1 MDKRSLWIGI
11 GSGMITGAILL
22 QLATVGQKALSDSNL
37 EPVQR
42 DNWTK
47 EQLETA
53 AKSLDMKLVGT
64 QDELY
69 TEAEWVSKK
78 KQESSQMQ
86 GKSAE
91 KPQQTTSAAEPTEP
105 TQPQTDQPKTNTPVT
120 PTKSNGPAV
129 TFKIRSGNSLVM
141 VAENLKEAGIVDD
154 AQAFIKAGKS
164 QGINKK
170 FKWARTLLK
179 RVRVLSRLS
188 PKLPKNRQ
196 AERTCSDWTVLFDD
210 RWVIFDIMKL

>member
-91 KPQQTTSAAEPTEP
+91 KPQQATSAAEPTEP
-105 TQPQTDQPKTNTPVT
+105 KQPQTDQPKTNTPVT
-120 PTKSNGPAV
+120 PTKPNGPAV
-129 TFKIRSGNSLVM
+129 TFKVRSGNSLVM
-141 VAENLKEAGIVDD
+141 VAENLKDAGIVDD
-154 AQAFIKAGKS
+154 AKAFIKAGKS

-170 FKWARTLLK
+170 IQVGTYSLEKGESFKSIIAKITK
-179 RVRVLSRLS
+179 EPSS
-188 PKLPKNRQ
+188 
-196 AERTCSDWTVLFDD
+196 
-210 RWVIFDIMKL
+210 

>member
-105 TQPQTDQPKTNTPVT
+105 MQPQTDQPKTNTPVT
-120 PTKSNGPAV
+120 LTKPNGPAV
-129 TFKIRSGNSLVM
+129 TFKVRSGNSLVM

-170 FKWARTLLK
+170 IQVGTYSLEKGESFKSIIAKITK
-179 RVRVLSRLS
+179 EPSS
-188 PKLPKNRQ
+188 
-196 AERTCSDWTVLFDD
+196 
-210 RWVIFDIMKL
+210 

>member
-11 GSGMITGAILL
+11 GSGMIAGAILL

-37 EPVQR
+37 EPVQP

-47 EQLETA
+47 KQLETA

-69 TEAEWVSKK
+69 TEAEWVLKK

-91 KPQQTTSAAEPTEP
+91 KPEQTTSATQPTEP
-105 TQPQTDQPKTNTPVT
+105 KQPQEPGASNVKTQAQTNQPKTNTPVT
-120 PTKSNGPAV
+120 PTKPAI
-129 TFKIRSGNSLVM
+129 TFKVRSGNSLAM

-170 FKWARTLLK
+170 IQVGTYSLEKGESFKSIIAKITK
-179 RVRVLSRLS
+179 EPSS
-188 PKLPKNRQ
+188 
-196 AERTCSDWTVLFDD
+196 
-210 RWVIFDIMKL
+210 

>member
-37 EPVQR
+37 EPVQP

-69 TEAEWVSKK
+69 TEAEWVLKK

-91 KPQQTTSAAEPTEP
+91 KPEQTTSAAQPTEP
-105 TQPQTDQPKTNTPVT
+105 KQPQEPESSNVKTQAQTNQPKTNAPVT
-120 PTKSNGPAV
+120 PTKPNGPAV
-129 TFKIRSGNSLVM
+129 TFKVRSGNSLVM

-170 FKWARTLLK
+170 IQVGTYSLEKGESFKSIIAKITK
-179 RVRVLSRLS
+179 EPSS
-188 PKLPKNRQ
+188 
-196 AERTCSDWTVLFDD
+196 
-210 RWVIFDIMKL
+210 

>member
-47 EQLETA
+47 EKLETA

-105 TQPQTDQPKTNTPVT
+105 MQPQTDQPKTNTPVT
-120 PTKSNGPAV
+120 PTKPNGPAV
-129 TFKIRSGNSLVM
+129 TFKVRSGNSLVM

-170 FKWARTLLK
+170 IQVGTYSLEKGESFKSIIAKITK
-179 RVRVLSRLS
+179 EPSS
-188 PKLPKNRQ
+188 
-196 AERTCSDWTVLFDD
+196 
-210 RWVIFDIMKL
+210 

>member
-91 KPQQTTSAAEPTEP
+91 KPEQTTSAAQPTEP
-105 TQPQTDQPKTNTPVT
+105 KQPQTDQPKTNTPVT
-120 PTKSNGPAV
+120 PTKPNGPAV
-129 TFKIRSGNSLVM
+129 TFKVRSGNSLVM

-170 FKWARTLLK
+170 IQVGTYSLEKGESFKSIIAKITK
-179 RVRVLSRLS
+179 EPSS
-188 PKLPKNRQ
+188 
-196 AERTCSDWTVLFDD
+196 
-210 RWVIFDIMKL
+210 